1 MANEL
6 MKNKVAIVTGAGS
19 GIGRAI
25 ACQLGDEGAR
35 LVISDVN
42 DEGGNITLGRLRE
55 HDVHATYVHA
65 DTSQPKDCEG
75 LVATAVRTF
84 GGLDA
89 AVNNAGIAGPLAPV
103 GEYPID
109 GWDKVIAVN
118 LSGVFYGM
126 RFQIPAM
133 LARGGGS
140 IINITSILGQVG
152 FRNSAAYC
160 SAKHGLVGL
169 TQTAALEYGP
179 QKIRVNAV
187 APGFVKTPMV
197 ETNLSPEALKTIAGL
212 HALGRL
218 GEPAEVAELVTWL
231 ASDKASFVTGAYLA
245 IDGGYLAA

>member
-1 MANEL
+1 MAKQL
-6 MKNKVAIVTGAGS
+6 LTNKVAIVTGAGS

-25 ACQLGDEGAR
+25 AYQLGDEGAR

-42 DEGGNITLGRLRE
+42 DAGGEATLARLRE
-55 HDVHATYVHA
+55 RDIPALYMHA
-65 DTSQPKDCEG
+65 DTAKPADNEA
-75 LVATAVRTF
+75 LVAAAVKTF
-84 GGLDA
+84 GGLDV

-126 RFQIPAM
+126 RFEIPAM

-152 FRNSAAYC
+152 FRNAAAYS

-179 QKIRVNAV
+179 RKIRVNAV
-187 APGFVKTPMV
+187 APGFIKTPMV
-197 ETNLSPEALKTIAGL
+197 ETNLSPEALKAIEGL

-218 GEPAEVAELVTWL
+218 GESPEVAELVTWL
-231 ASDKASFVTGAYLA
+231 ASNKSSFVTGAYLA
-245 IDGGYLAA
+245 VDGGYLAA